1 MFSYM
6 SIIATESMV
15 TIWMNI
21 LKVTISGLNPNESV
35 LLLSSDGKVI
45 GTGKAIN
52 GTTTLSAKANGIV
65 FIKIDQDSI
74 KVLVR

>member
-1 MFSYM
+1 MSYT

-15 TIWMNI
+15 TII
-21 LKVTISGLNPNESV
+21 
-35 LLLSSDGKVI
+35 LSSDGKVI

-65 FIKIDQDSI
+65 FIKIGQDSI